1 MKRMLIVLML
11 CVALLAVSA
20 GCVGTPAPAGGAA
33 DPTGPAL
40 GAVPVSSEDGVTV
53 YKNPDGSY
61 YAEDK
66 DGTKV
71 QMNPDGSWSGPSG
84 DGDSGSMD
92 KDGNFNYQG
101 TDGSSAVGSATGG
114 HVEGDGGSLTYTIDA
129 NGVVHY
135 KMVEPDGK
143 VTEWTSDGSITQ

>member
-11 CVALLAVSA
+11 CVALLAISA
-20 GCVGTPAPAGGAA
+20 GCVGTPAPAGGDAG
-33 DPTGPAL
+33 PSGPAL

-61 YAEDK
+61 YAEDE

-71 QMNPDGSWSGPSG
+71 QINPDGSWSGTSE
-84 DGDSGSMD
+84 DGSGSMD

-101 TDGSSAVGSATGG
+101 TDGSSMVGSATGG
-114 HVEGDGGSLTYTIDA
+114 HVEGDGGSLTYTIDE

>member
-20 GCVGTPAPAGGAA
+20 GCVGTPAPTGGNAG
-33 DPTGPAL
+33 PSGPAV

-61 YAEDK
+61 YAEDEN
-66 DGTKV
+66 GTKV
-71 QMNPDGSWSGPSG
+71 QVNPDGSWSGTSEEG
-84 DGDSGSMD
+84 SGSMD
-92 KDGNFNYQG
+92 KDGSVNYQG
-101 TDGSSAVGSATGG
+101 TDGGSAVGDASGG
-114 HVEGDGGSLTYTIDA
+114 HIEADGGSFSYTIDA